1 MSKAEEVMVKR
12 TRIKCLKVKNGLALE
27 MMTRMTM
34 DQRTGRLMTRRLM
47 IPLKK
52 ALSMCLIVRFC
63 MTRMNIIGEE
73 DIGGGLKEIMTY
85 HMSKLREKLDMFAT
99 LASTE
104 VKDEDEEEDEEKT
117 RGEMNETS

>member
-12 TRIKCLKVKNGLALE
+12 TRIKCLKMKNGLALE

-52 ALSMCLIVRFC
+52 ALSMCLIQSWHSVGSYRFSPLDRYRYRSGSVLDR
-63 MTRMNIIGEE
+63 TELFNIGSVLQ
-73 DIGGGLKEIMTY
+73 G
-85 HMSKLREKLDMFAT
+85 
-99 LASTE
+99 STNRCNRYRRTIRT
-104 VKDEDEEEDEEKT
+104 D
-117 RGEMNETS
+117 RC